1 MHAIGGGDGR
11 NQELYAG
18 LCYTRAKREIDG
30 HMDANGQ
37 WHAAVAEW
45 REVLGAEGVSTEAK
59 VLARYART
67 TQPEG
72 TRPRGI
78 LYPVAREQVQSVV
91 RIASRYGIV
100 VYPISRGKNWG
111 YGDACAPTDGAVIVD
126 LSRMNRI
133 LEINSELA
141 YAVIEPGVTQQQLFE
156 VVRREAPGFWLDC
169 TGAGGGA
176 SVVGNI
182 LERGFGHTPYGDH
195 VRTTCGMEVVLPDG
209 KVLHTGFGH
218 FPEAKTAHV
227 YPYGVGPILDGL
239 FMQSNL
245 GIVTQLGL
253 WLYPT
258 PEAFRFFFIKVDR
271 EEDLAPLIEAL
282 RPLRMR
288 GILNSAVHIGND
300 LRIIS
305 SLRRYPW
312 EEMNGATPLSESM
325 RARLRRETGV
335 GAWNVSGALA
345 GTHAQV
351 RGAARAVRRAA
362 GPLGKVV
369 FVNDLKLALGQRAIA
384 ILRHFGIGGRLARQ
398 LAALE
403 PNYGLLKGIPTDEPL
418 RGTQWRLRGQPS
430 DALLDPLEAR
440 CGLLWMSPVV
450 PMRGADAD
458 EVIRMV
464 TPLYARHG
472 FELLATFTMLNE
484 RSMVAIL
491 NMCFDKD
498 NPEETA
504 AASACYD
511 AVMHALTT
519 AGYPPYRVGAQGL
532 PGLAI
537 EGDTFWEVAG
547 TIKRALDP
555 ADILARGRYIPP
567 LR

>member
-1 MHAIGGGDGR
+1 
-11 NQELYAG
+11 
-18 LCYTRAKREIDG
+18 
-30 HMDANGQ
+30 MDAIGQ

-45 REVLGAEGVSTEAK
+45 REVLGAEAVSTETE

-67 TQPEG
+67 TQPAG
-72 TRPRGI
+72 TYPSGV
-78 LYPVAREQVQSVV
+78 LYPVTREQVQAVL
-91 RIASRYGIV
+91 RIASGHAVV
-100 VYPISRGKNWG
+100 VYPVSRGRNWG

-133 LEINSELA
+133 LEINAELG
-141 YAVIEPGVTQQQLFE
+141 YAVIEPGVTQQQLYE
-156 VVRREAPGFWLDC
+156 AVRREAPGFWLDC
-169 TGAGGGA
+169 TGAGGAA

-209 KVLHTGFGH
+209 RVLHTGFGH
-218 FPEAKTAHV
+218 FPEAKTARV

-258 PEAFRFFFIKVDR
+258 PEAFRFFFIRVDR
-271 EEDLAPLIEAL
+271 EDGLAPLVDAL

-312 EEMNGATPLSESM
+312 EEMNGATPLSEAM
-325 RARLRRETGV
+325 RARLRQETGV

-345 GTHAQV
+345 GTRAQV
-351 RGAARAVRRAA
+351 RSAARAVRQAA
-362 GPLGKVV
+362 GLMGKVV
-369 FVNDLKLALGQRAIA
+369 FVDDFKLAFGRRVVSVLQR
-384 ILRHFGIGGRLARQ
+384 FGIGGRLARQ
-398 LAALE
+398 LTALA
-403 PNYGLLKGIPTDEPL
+403 PNYGLLKGIPTDKPL
-418 RGTQWRLRGQPS
+418 RGTQWRLRGEPS
-430 DALLDPLEAR
+430 GGLLDPLEAN

-458 EVIRMV
+458 AVIRLAA
-464 TPLYARHG
+464 PLYARHG

-491 NMCFDKD
+491 NMCFDKN

-504 AASACYD
+504 AAAACYD
-511 AVMHALTT
+511 AVMQALKT
-519 AGYPPYRVGAQGL
+519 AGYPPYRVGIQGL
-532 PGLAI
+532 PGLTV

-547 TIKRALDP
+547 AIKRALDP
-555 ADILARGRYIPP
+555 ADILSRGHYIPP